1 MSQTNQA
8 TLKTMYDAFSKGDVN
23 KVMENLSDDIH
34 YHITGRSLVS
44 GDYTGKD
51 GVLRLF
57 TMLLQLSDGTFG
69 LEVVDILTNE
79 ARGVVLCKEHGKR
92 QGRTLDNRSVHVW
105 EMRDGKG
112 TRFDGYNE
120 EVWDEF
126 WS

>member
-1 MSQTNQA
+1 MSQTNQE
-8 TLKTMYDAFSKGDVN
+8 TLRTIYDAFSKGDVDT
-23 KVMENLSDDIH
+23 VMVNLSDDIE

-44 GDYTGKD
+44 GDYAGKD
-51 GVLRLF
+51 EVLRFF
-57 TMLLQLSDGTFG
+57 TMLMELSDGTFG
-69 LEVVDILTNE
+69 LEVVDTLTNE
-79 ARGVVLCKEHGKR
+79 ARGVVLCNERGKR
-92 QGRTLDNRSVHVW
+92 GGRTLDNRSVHVW